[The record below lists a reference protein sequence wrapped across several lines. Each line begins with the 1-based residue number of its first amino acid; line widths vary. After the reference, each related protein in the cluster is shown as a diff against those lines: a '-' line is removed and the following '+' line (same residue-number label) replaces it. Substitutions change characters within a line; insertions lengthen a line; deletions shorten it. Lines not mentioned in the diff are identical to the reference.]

1 MDPNIIFIVI
11 ICGLLLLL
19 LSGYWIAFSLG
30 AIAIFGFAVF
40 LNGSQGNF
48 PIIFFGNLCS
58 YQFFA
63 MPLFL
68 LMGEILMHGK
78 LSSLI
83 FDSLSPIFQRI
94 RGGLLHSVI
103 WTNAVFGAICGSSV
117 AAAASITTVAIPEL
131 EKRNYDKGVSYGVLA
146 IAGTLAVMI
155 PPSMGFIIYGIIAE
169 QSIGRLFIAG
179 IIPGL
184 ILCGLLMAT
193 VAIWATVRPGIVPTR
208 EKAGAHAS
216 RNLVKMW
223 PVLILVVIILGPIY
237 MGICTPTEAAGVGVF
252 GALLLVC
259 IWGKFGWKEFRASV
273 MGATRTMGVMGI
285 VIGGGMAFSFMIAQ
299 LGLAHEIA
307 TWLAALPGPPVAKV
321 LQIFF
326 LYLILGMFI
335 DPLCMVLI
343 TVPIVL
349 PLVIE
354 LGFDP
359 IWFGVVVTLCGEL
372 ACITPPVGVTLY
384 VVQSVSQENFDIIAK
399 GALPF
404 WITCFAG
411 LLVLTLW
418 PDLSLWLPSM
428 M

>member
-1 MDPNIIFIVI
+1 MNLNIIFLVI
-11 ICGLLLLL
+11 IGGLLLLL

-30 AIAIFGFAVF
+30 AIAVVGFAVF
-40 LNGSQGNF
+40 LGGSQGNF
-48 PIIFFGNLCS
+48 PVIFFGNLCS

-83 FDSLSPIFQRI
+83 FDSLTPMFQHI

-103 WTNAVFGAICGSSV
+103 LTNAVFGAICGSSV
-117 AAAASITTVAIPEL
+117 AAAASISTVAIPEL
-131 EKRNYDKGVSYGVLA
+131 EKRNYDKGISYGVLA

-155 PPSMGFIIYGIIAE
+155 PPSMGFIIYGIVAE
-169 QSIGRLFIAG
+169 QSIGKLFIAG

-184 ILCGLLMAT
+184 IFSGLLMVT
-193 VAIWATVRPGIVPTR
+193 VATWVTMHPGLAPPR
-208 EKAGAHAS
+208 EEVGVHVFRS
-216 RNLVKMW
+216 LVKIW
-223 PVLILVVIILGPIY
+223 PVFILVVIILGPIY

-252 GALLLVC
+252 GALLIVC
-259 IWGKFGWKEFRASV
+259 IWGKFGWTEFKASV
-273 MGATRTMGVMGI
+273 IGATRTMGVMGI

-307 TWLAALPGPPVAKV
+307 AWLATLPGPPLAKV
-321 LQIFF
+321 FQIFF

-349 PLVIE
+349 PLIIE

-372 ACITPPVGVTLY
+372 ACVTPPVGVTLY
-384 VVQSVSQENFDIIAK
+384 VVQSVSQDKFELIAK

-418 PDLSLWLPSM
+418 PDLCLWLPRM